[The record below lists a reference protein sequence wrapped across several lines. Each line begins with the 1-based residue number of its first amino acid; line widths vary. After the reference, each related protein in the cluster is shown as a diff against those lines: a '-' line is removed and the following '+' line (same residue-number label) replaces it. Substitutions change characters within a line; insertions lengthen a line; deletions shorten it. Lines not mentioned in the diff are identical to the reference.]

1 MMFSFSQPYRS
12 MLKMEELIEV
22 RWKQKKEK

>member
-1 MMFSFSQPYRS
+1 MMFSFNQPYRS